1 MKDGLPS
8 LNTRPEVGQPD
19 EPITAPT
26 RGALVVAGRFTR
38 SRPKGRLRVLINA
51 ISILA
56 LAVLAARLVA
66 VAWVL
71 TLTALIVQF
80 SMPVVG
86 IWMSGPLPPVALV
99 VKGTL
104 VDTKVLVV
112 TAHDGV
118 GVGVGPGVG

>member
-1 MKDGLPS
+1 
-8 LNTRPEVGQPD
+8 
-19 EPITAPT
+19 
-26 RGALVVAGRFTR
+26 R
-38 SRPKGRLRVLINA
+38 SRPKGPLKVLMRA

-56 LAVLAARLVA
+56 FAVLAARLVA

-104 VDTKVLVV
+104 VDTKVLVM

-118 GVGVGPGVG
+118 GVGVGPGVGVPLGMGDGVAGGVPPPGIGGGEVLGPG